1 MRLSRLKKDRK
12 SATRER
18 LSAMLENMPIA
29 VMTCDLET
37 FVINYV
43 NPATIEGLKGIQHLL
58 PCKAEDIVGQSIDI
72 FHKKPEYQ
80 RALLTD
86 PQNLPHRAR
95 IELGEEVLDLN
106 ISAIYDHGRYVGP
119 MLTWSV
125 ITDQVRA
132 ERESYQLLQMLDEMP
147 LNVMMVDKETL
158 EITYLNKTSAS
169 TLRPLQH
176 LLPASVDQLKGQCID
191 IFHKNPAHQRAI
203 LADPARLPFNSKI
216 KLGEE
221 TLDLKVSAIC
231 DKEGSYLAPM
241 LNWSVV
247 TDQVALANELET
259 ASEKL
264 AHAANG
270 MNERS
275 ASLAA
280 ASEQTSKQSSTVA
293 TAIEE
298 LSTSISEISHQLTK
312 SAEISRKAV
321 EEANSADQIL
331 AGMAEAASTVGNV
344 VQLIQDIADQT
355 NLLALNATIEAA
367 RAGDAG
373 KGFAVVASEV
383 KGLAGQTA
391 KATNEISVQIEQIQS
406 AANASVAGVK
416 KITEIIN
423 TMAESSATIS
433 AAVEE
438 QSVATN
444 EAAQNIAGVSE
455 AAGETGRISNEF
467 RVDATGLASDAGTL
481 QQTVDT
487 FLSNG

>member
-1 MRLSRLKKDRK
+1 MRLPQLKVSKA

-29 VMTCDLET
+29 VMTCDLKT
-37 FVINYV
+37 FAIDYV
-43 NPATIEGLKGIQHLL
+43 NQATVEGLKGIEHLL
-58 PCKAEDIVGQSIDI
+58 PCKADEIIGQSIDI
-72 FHKKPEYQ
+72 FHKKPEHQ
-80 RALLTD
+80 RSLLSN
-86 PQNLPHRAR
+86 PKRLPHRAR
-95 IELGEEVLDLN
+95 IELGDEVLDLN

-125 ITDQVRA
+125 ITDQVQA
-132 ERESYQLLQMLDEMP
+132 ERESYKLLQMLDDMP

-158 EITYLNKTSAS
+158 EITYLNKTSTK
-169 TLRPLQH
+169 TLKPLQH

-203 LADPARLPFNSKI
+203 LADPNQLPFNSKI
-216 KLGEE
+216 SLGEE
-221 TLDLKVSAIC
+221 TLDLKVSAIR
-231 DKEGSYLAPM
+231 DKDGSYLAPM
-241 LNWSVV
+241 LNWSIA
-247 TDQVALANELET
+247 TGQVALATELET
-259 ASEKL
+259 AARRL
-264 AHAANG
+264 ADAANG

-275 ASLAA
+275 TSLAA

-298 LSTSISEISHQLTK
+298 LSASIAEISHQLSK
-312 SAEISRKAV
+312 SAEISRTAV
-321 EEANSADQIL
+321 EEANNADQVL
-331 AGMAEAASTVGNV
+331 AGMAEAASTIGNV
-344 VQLIQDIADQT
+344 IQLIQDIADQT

-391 KATNEISVQIEQIQS
+391 KATNEISIQIEQIQS
-406 AANASVAGVK
+406 AAAASVAGVK

-444 EAAQNIAGVSE
+444 EAAQNISGVSE

-467 RVDATGLASDAGTL
+467 REDATGLASDAGTL

-487 FLSNG
+487 FLSSG

>member
-1 MRLSRLKKDRK
+1 MRLSRLKKTRK

-18 LSAMLENMPIA
+18 LSAMLENMPLA
-29 VMTCDLET
+29 VMTCDLQT
-37 FVINYV
+37 FEIDYV
-43 NPATIEGLKGIQHLL
+43 NPATVEGLKGIQHLL

-132 ERESYQLLQMLDEMP
+132 ERESYQLLQMLDDMP
-147 LNVMMVDKETL
+147 LNVMMVDRESL
-158 EITYLNKTSAS
+158 EITYLNKTSTG

-176 LLPASVDQLKGQCID
+176 LLPASVDELKGQCID

-216 KLGEE
+216 KLGDE
-221 TLDLKVSAIC
+221 TLDLKVSAIR
-231 DKEGSYLAPM
+231 DKDGSYMAPM

-247 TDQVALANELET
+247 TDQVALANDLET
-259 ASEKL
+259 AAERL

-275 ASLAA
+275 TSLAA

-321 EEANSADQIL
+321 EEANNADQIL

-344 VQLIQDIADQT
+344 IQLIQDIADQT

-391 KATNEISVQIEQIQS
+391 KATNEISIQIEQIQS
-406 AANASVAGVK
+406 AATASVAGVK

-423 TMAESSATIS
+423 NMAESSATIS

-444 EAAQNIAGVSE
+444 EAAQNITGVSE

-467 RVDATGLASDAGTL
+467 RVDATGLADDASAL